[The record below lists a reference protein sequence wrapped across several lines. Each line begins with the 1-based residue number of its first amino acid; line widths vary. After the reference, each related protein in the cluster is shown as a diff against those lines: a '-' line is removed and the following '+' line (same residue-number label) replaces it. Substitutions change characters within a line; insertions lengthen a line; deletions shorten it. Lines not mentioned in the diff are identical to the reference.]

1 MGWLDHCISVFDGNP
16 AFVGEMEPGLVPLVP
31 ISHTMEEVNIEV
43 FLTGKG
49 DFVRARVL
57 RPDEMNT
64 IIPCTEKSSARTS
77 GLAPHPLFDKLQYI
91 AGDYVQYGGEKKKF
105 GYEEYMKRL
114 QDWCSSPYANP
125 YVQAVY
131 TYLQKK
137 CLIHDLSEY
146 KILPL
151 NQDGSLMEKWK
162 GGKEKAPAIFQN
174 MKKKK
179 TAFDSFVRFSVNEVR
194 LCDDPGVRKS
204 FQDYMEEELQK
215 EKLRKEDY
223 CYAEGKKTKI
233 SELSPYKISNDKDR
247 AKLISSNDKKNFTFR
262 GRFRTAGEAMAI
274 GYEATQKAHSALRW
288 LISRQGTP
296 YGKETILTWGMGNEP
311 LPSSQSDTLDMVQ
324 QGWDEFGFD
333 RNDAAAVT
341 KTEES
346 FGKAF
351 NKVIQ
356 GYKERIPANAS
367 ISVIALDAAVPGR
380 LAIRYY
386 RELQGS
392 RFLERIEDWHRKF
405 RWKLE
410 YRKAELKLGEKPE
423 HVSFIGAPAPLAIA
437 EAAYGKKLDDK
448 LKKQAIERILPCIID
463 GKNIPVDIMKSAV
476 YRATASVSLKS
487 WEANKVRSIACALV
501 CGYYARKGESITMG
515 LDENC
520 SDRSYVFGRILA
532 CAEQVERHGQRLSG
546 ADANMRVTNAER
558 LMAAFTK
565 RPKHTTDLLHTKL
578 RPYLDRIR
586 TTSNY
591 GSSAYLTMLSLLDRL
606 GPEAFTDEPLSE
618 KYLLG
623 YASQKLAFMEK
634 NKEYKEQRDNH

>member
-16 AFVGEMEPGLVPLVP
+16 AFVGKMEPRLVPLVP
-31 ISHTMEEVNIEV
+31 ISHTTQKVNIEV
-43 FLTGKG
+43 ALTGRG

-57 RPDEMNT
+57 RLDEMNT

-77 GLAPHPLFDKLQYI
+77 GLVPHPLFDKLQYI

-105 GYEEYMKRL
+105 DYEEYMKNL
-114 QDWCSSPYANP
+114 QDWCSSPYAHP

-151 NQDGSLMEKWK
+151 NQDGSLMKNWK
-162 GGKEKAPAIFQN
+162 GGKENAPAIFQN
-174 MKKKK
+174 MKKNE

-194 LCDDPGVRKS
+194 LCDDPDVWKS
-204 FQDYMEEELQK
+204 FQDYMEEELQ
-215 EKLRKEDY
+215 KEDY

-233 SELSPYKISNDKDR
+233 SELSPYKVRNAGDR
-247 AKLISSNDKKNFTFR
+247 AKLISSNDTTNFTFR
-262 GRFRTAGEAMAI
+262 GRFLTAGEAMSI

-296 YGKETILTWGMGNEP
+296 YGEEIILTWGMGNEP
-311 LPSSQSDTLDMVQ
+311 LPSSQSDTLDMVK

-346 FGKAF
+346 FAKAF

-410 YRKAELKLGEKPE
+410 YRKAELKPGEKPE
-423 HVSFIGAPAPLAIA
+423 QVSFIGAPAPLAII
-437 EAAYGKKLDDK
+437 EAAYGEKADDK

-476 YRATASVSLKS
+476 YRATASVSLEF

-515 LDENC
+515 LDKNC

-546 ADANMRVTNAER
+546 ADTGTRVTNAER
-558 LMAAFTK
+558 LMVAFTK

-586 TTSNY
+586 TKSNY
-591 GSSAYLTMLSLLDRL
+591 DSSAYLTMLSLLDRL

-634 NKEYKEQRDNH
+634 NKEYKEQQDNH

>member
-1 MGWLDHCISVFDGNP
+1 MGWLDHCISVFDGNS
-16 AFVGEMEPGLVPLVP
+16 AFVGKMEPGLVPLVP
-31 ISHTMEEVNIEV
+31 ISHTTQKVNIEV
-43 FLTGKG
+43 ALTGKG

-57 RPDEMNT
+57 RPDEMTT

-77 GLAPHPLFDKLQYI
+77 GLVPHPLFDKLQYI

-105 GYEEYMKRL
+105 DYEEYMKNL
-114 QDWCSSPYANP
+114 QDWCSSPYAHP

-151 NQDGSLMEKWK
+151 NQDGSLMKNWK
-162 GGKEKAPAIFQN
+162 GGKENAPSIFQN
-174 MKKKK
+174 MKKNE

-194 LCDDPGVRKS
+194 LCDDPDVWKS
-204 FQDYMEEELQK
+204 FQDYMEEELQ
-215 EKLRKEDY
+215 KEDY

-233 SELSPYKISNDKDR
+233 SELSPYKVRNAGDR
-247 AKLISSNDKKNFTFR
+247 AKLISSNDTTNFTFR
-262 GRFRTAGEAMAI
+262 GRFLTAGEAMAI

-296 YGKETILTWGMGNEP
+296 YGEEIILTWGMGNEP

-346 FGKAF
+346 FAKAF

-410 YRKAELKLGEKPE
+410 YRKAELKPGEKPE
-423 HVSFIGAPAPLAIA
+423 QVSFMGAPAPLAII
-437 EAAYGKKLDDK
+437 EAAYGEKADDK

-476 YRATASVSLKS
+476 YRATASVSLEF

-515 LDENC
+515 LDKDC

-558 LMAAFTK
+558 LMVAFTK

-586 TTSNY
+586 TKSNY
-591 GSSAYLTMLSLLDRL
+591 DSSAYLTMLSLLDRL

-634 NKEYKEQRDNH
+634 NKEYKEQQDNH

>member
-16 AFVGEMEPGLVPLVP
+16 AFVGKMEPGLVPLVP
-31 ISHTMEEVNIEV
+31 ISHTTQKVNIEV
-43 FLTGKG
+43 ALTGRG

-91 AGDYVQYGGEKKKF
+91 AGDYVQYGGGKKKF

-114 QDWCSSPYANP
+114 QDWCSSPYAHP

-151 NQDGSLMEKWK
+151 NQDGSLMKNWK
-162 GGKEKAPAIFQN
+162 GGKENAPAIFQN
-174 MKKKK
+174 MDKDK

-194 LCDDPGVRKS
+194 LCDDPDVWKS
-204 FQDYMEEELQK
+204 FQDYMEEELQ
-215 EKLRKEDY
+215 KEDY

-233 SELSPYKISNDKDR
+233 SELSPYKVRNAGDR
-247 AKLISSNDKKNFTFR
+247 AKLISSNDTTNFTFR
-262 GRFRTAGEAMAI
+262 GRFLTAGEAMAI

-288 LISRQGTP
+288 LISRQGTS
-296 YGKETILTWGMGNEP
+296 YGEEIILTWGMGNEP
-311 LPSSQSDTLDMVQ
+311 LPSSQSDTLDMVK

-346 FGKAF
+346 FAKAF

-410 YRKAELKLGEKPE
+410 YRKAELKPGEKPE
-423 HVSFIGAPAPLAIA
+423 QVSFIGAPAPLAII
-437 EAAYGKKLDDK
+437 EAAYGEKADDK

-476 YRATASVSLKS
+476 YRATASVSLEF

-515 LDENC
+515 LDKDC

-558 LMAAFTK
+558 LMVAFTK

-586 TTSNY
+586 TKSNY
-591 GSSAYLTMLSLLDRL
+591 DSSAYLTMLSLLDRL

-634 NKEYKEQRDNH
+634 NKEYKEQQDNH

>member
-16 AFVGEMEPGLVPLVP
+16 AFVGKMEPRLVPLVP
-31 ISHTMEEVNIEV
+31 ISHTTQKVNIEV
-43 FLTGKG
+43 ALTGKG
-49 DFVRARVL
+49 DFIRARVL
-57 RPDEMNT
+57 RPDEMTT

-77 GLAPHPLFDKLQYI
+77 GLVPHPLFDKLQYI

-105 GYEEYMKRL
+105 DYEEYMKNL
-114 QDWCSSPYANP
+114 QDWCSSPYAHP

-151 NQDGSLMEKWK
+151 NQDGSLMKNWK
-162 GGKEKAPAIFQN
+162 GGKENAPSIFQN
-174 MKKKK
+174 MKKNE

-194 LCDDPGVRKS
+194 LCDDPDVWKS
-204 FQDYMEEELQK
+204 FQDYMEEELQ
-215 EKLRKEDY
+215 KEDY

-233 SELSPYKISNDKDR
+233 SELSPYKVRNAGDR
-247 AKLISSNDKKNFTFR
+247 AKLISSNDTTNFTFR
-262 GRFRTAGEAMAI
+262 GRFLTAGEAMAI

-296 YGKETILTWGMGNEP
+296 YGEEIILTWGMGNEP

-346 FGKAF
+346 FAKAF

-410 YRKAELKLGEKPE
+410 YKKAELKPGEKPE
-423 HVSFIGAPAPLAIA
+423 QVSFIGAPAPLAII
-437 EAAYGKKLDDK
+437 EAAYGEKADDK

-476 YRATASVSLKS
+476 YRATASVSLEF

-515 LDENC
+515 LDKDC

-558 LMAAFTK
+558 LMVAFTK

-586 TTSNY
+586 TKSNY
-591 GSSAYLTMLSLLDRL
+591 DSSAYLTMLSLLDRL

-634 NKEYKEQRDNH
+634 NKEYKEQQDNH

>member
-16 AFVGEMEPGLVPLVP
+16 AFVGKMEPRLVPLVP
-31 ISHTMEEVNIEV
+31 ISHTTQKVNIEV
-43 FLTGKG
+43 ALTGKG

-57 RPDEMNT
+57 RLDEMTT

-77 GLAPHPLFDKLQYI
+77 GLVPHPLFDKLQYI

-105 GYEEYMKRL
+105 DYEEYMKNL
-114 QDWCSSPYANP
+114 QDWCSSPYAHP

-151 NQDGSLMEKWK
+151 NQDGSLMKNWK
-162 GGKEKAPAIFQN
+162 GGKENAPAIFQN
-174 MKKKK
+174 MDKDK

-194 LCDDPGVRKS
+194 LCDDPDVWKS
-204 FQDYMEEELQK
+204 FQDYMEEELQ
-215 EKLRKEDY
+215 KEDY

-233 SELSPYKISNDKDR
+233 SELSPYKVRNAGDR
-247 AKLISSNDKKNFTFR
+247 AKLISSNDTTNFTFR
-262 GRFRTAGEAMAI
+262 GRFLTAGEAMAI

-296 YGKETILTWGMGNEP
+296 YGEEIILTWGMGNEP
-311 LPSSQSDTLDMVQ
+311 LPSSQSDTLDMVK

-346 FGKAF
+346 FAKAF

-410 YRKAELKLGEKPE
+410 YKKAELKPGEKPE
-423 HVSFIGAPAPLAIA
+423 QVSFIGAPAPLAII
-437 EAAYGKKLDDK
+437 EAAYGEKADDK

-476 YRATASVSLKS
+476 YRATASVSLEF

-515 LDENC
+515 LDKDC

-558 LMAAFTK
+558 LMAVFTK

-586 TTSNY
+586 TKSNY
-591 GSSAYLTMLSLLDRL
+591 DSSAYLTMLSLLDRL

-634 NKEYKEQRDNH
+634 NKEYKEQQDNH

>member
-16 AFVGEMEPGLVPLVP
+16 AFVGKMEPGLVPLVP
-31 ISHTMEEVNIEV
+31 ISHTTQKVNIEV
-43 FLTGKG
+43 ALTGRG

-91 AGDYVQYGGEKKKF
+91 AGDYVQYGGGKKKF

-114 QDWCSSPYANP
+114 QDWCSSPYAHP
-125 YVQAVY
+125 YVQAIY

-151 NQDGSLMEKWK
+151 NQDGSLMKNWK
-162 GGKEKAPAIFQN
+162 GGKENAPAIFQN
-174 MKKKK
+174 MDKDK

-194 LCDDPGVRKS
+194 LCDDPDVWKS
-204 FQDYMEEELQK
+204 FQDYMEEELQ
-215 EKLRKEDY
+215 KEDY

-233 SELSPYKISNDKDR
+233 SELSPYKVRNAGDR
-247 AKLISSNDKKNFTFR
+247 AKLISSNDTTNFTFR
-262 GRFRTAGEAMAI
+262 GRFLTAGEAMAI

-296 YGKETILTWGMGNEP
+296 YGEEIILTWGMGNEP

-346 FGKAF
+346 FAKAF

-410 YRKAELKLGEKPE
+410 YRKAELKPGEKPE
-423 HVSFIGAPAPLAIA
+423 QVSFIGAPAPLAII
-437 EAAYGKKLDDK
+437 EAAYGEKADDK

-476 YRATASVSLKS
+476 YRATASVSLEF

-515 LDENC
+515 LDKDC

-558 LMAAFTK
+558 LMVAFTK

-586 TTSNY
+586 TKSNY
-591 GSSAYLTMLSLLDRL
+591 DSSAYLTMLSLLDRL

-634 NKEYKEQRDNH
+634 IKSIKNSRIIIDC

>member
-16 AFVGEMEPGLVPLVP
+16 AFVGKMEPGLVPLVP
-31 ISHTMEEVNIEV
+31 ISHTTQKVNIEV
-43 FLTGKG
+43 ALTGRG

-91 AGDYVQYGGEKKKF
+91 AGDYVQYGGGKKKF

-114 QDWCSSPYANP
+114 QDWCSSPYAHP

-151 NQDGSLMEKWK
+151 NQDGSLMKNWK
-162 GGKEKAPAIFQN
+162 GGKENAPAIFQN
-174 MKKKK
+174 MDKDK

-194 LCDDPGVRKS
+194 LCDDPDVWKS
-204 FQDYMEEELQK
+204 FQDYMEEKLQ
-215 EKLRKEDY
+215 KEDY

-233 SELSPYKISNDKDR
+233 SELSPYKVRNAGDR
-247 AKLISSNDKKNFTFR
+247 AKLISSNDTTNFTFR
-262 GRFRTAGEAMAI
+262 GRFLTAGEAMAI

-296 YGKETILTWGMGNEP
+296 YGEEIILTWGMGNEP

-346 FGKAF
+346 FAKAF

-410 YRKAELKLGEKPE
+410 YRKAELKPGEKPE
-423 HVSFIGAPAPLAIA
+423 QVSFMGAPAPLAII
-437 EAAYGKKLDDK
+437 EAAYGEKADDK

-476 YRATASVSLKS
+476 YWATASVSLEF

-515 LDENC
+515 LDKNC

-532 CAEQVERHGQRLSG
+532 CAEQVERYGQSLSG
-546 ADANMRVTNAER
+546 ADTGTRVTNAER
-558 LMAAFTK
+558 LMVAFTK

-586 TTSNY
+586 TKSNY
-591 GSSAYLTMLSLLDRL
+591 DSSAYLTMLSLLDRL

-634 NKEYKEQRDNH
+634 NKEYKEQQDNH

>member
-1 MGWLDHCISVFDGNP
+1 
-16 AFVGEMEPGLVPLVP
+16 
-31 ISHTMEEVNIEV
+31 
-43 FLTGKG
+43 
-49 DFVRARVL
+49 
-57 RPDEMNT
+57 
-64 IIPCTEKSSARTS
+64 
-77 GLAPHPLFDKLQYI
+77 
-91 AGDYVQYGGEKKKF
+91 
-105 GYEEYMKRL
+105 MKRL
-114 QDWCSSPYANP
+114 QDWCSSPYAHP
-125 YVQAVY
+125 YVQAVC

-151 NQDGSLMEKWK
+151 NQDGSLMKNWK
-162 GGKEKAPAIFQN
+162 GGKENAPAIFQN
-174 MKKKK
+174 MDKDK

-194 LCDDPGVRKS
+194 LCDDPDVWKS
-204 FQDYMEEELQK
+204 FQDYMEEELQ
-215 EKLRKEDY
+215 KEDY

-233 SELSPYKISNDKDR
+233 SELSPYKVRNAGDR
-247 AKLISSNDKKNFTFR
+247 AKLISSNDTTNFTFR
-262 GRFRTAGEAMAI
+262 GRFLTAGEAMAI

-296 YGKETILTWGMGNEP
+296 YGEEIILTWGMGNEP

-346 FGKAF
+346 FAKAF

-410 YRKAELKLGEKPE
+410 YRKAELKPGEKPE
-423 HVSFIGAPAPLAIA
+423 QVSFMGAPAPLAII
-437 EAAYGKKLDDK
+437 EAAYGEKADDK

-476 YRATASVSLKS
+476 YRATASVSLEF

-532 CAEQVERHGQRLSG
+532 CAEQVERYGQSLSG
-546 ADANMRVTNAER
+546 ADTGTRVTNAER
-558 LMAAFTK
+558 LMVAFTK

-578 RPYLDRIR
+578 RPYLDRIH
-586 TTSNY
+586 TKSNY
-591 GSSAYLTMLSLLDRL
+591 GSRAYLTMLSLLDRL
-606 GPEAFTDEPLSE
+606 GTEAFTDEPLSE

-634 NKEYKEQRDNH
+634 NKEYKEQQDNH

>member
-1 MGWLDHCISVFDGNP
+1 M
-16 AFVGEMEPGLVPLVP
+16 
-31 ISHTMEEVNIEV
+31 
-43 FLTGKG
+43 
-49 DFVRARVL
+49 
-57 RPDEMNT
+57 
-64 IIPCTEKSSARTS
+64 
-77 GLAPHPLFDKLQYI
+77 Q
-91 AGDYVQYGGEKKKF
+91 
-105 GYEEYMKRL
+105 
-114 QDWCSSPYANP
+114 
-125 YVQAVY
+125 
-131 TYLQKK
+131 
-137 CLIHDLSEY
+137 
-146 KILPL
+146 
-151 NQDGSLMEKWK
+151 
-162 GGKEKAPAIFQN
+162 
-174 MKKKK
+174 
-179 TAFDSFVRFSVNEVR
+179 
-194 LCDDPGVRKS
+194 
-204 FQDYMEEELQK
+204 
-215 EKLRKEDY
+215 KEDY

-233 SELSPYKISNDKDR
+233 SELSPYKVRNAGDR
-247 AKLISSNDKKNFTFR
+247 AKLISSNDTTNFTFR
-262 GRFRTAGEAMAI
+262 GRFLTAGEAMAI

-296 YGKETILTWGMGNEP
+296 YGEEIILTWGMGNEP
-311 LPSSQSDTLDMVQ
+311 LPSSQSDTLDMVK

-346 FGKAF
+346 FAKAF

-367 ISVIALDAAVPGR
+367 ISVIALDAAIPGR

-410 YRKAELKLGEKPE
+410 YRKAELKPGEKPE
-423 HVSFIGAPAPLAIA
+423 QVSFMGAPAPLAII
-437 EAAYGKKLDDK
+437 EAAYGEKADDK

-476 YRATASVSLKS
+476 YRATASVSLEF

-515 LDENC
+515 LDKNC

-546 ADANMRVTNAER
+546 ADAKMRVTNAER

-586 TTSNY
+586 TKSNY
-591 GSSAYLTMLSLLDRL
+591 DSSAYLTMLSLLDRL

-634 NKEYKEQRDNH
+634 NKEYKEQQDNH

>member
-16 AFVGEMEPGLVPLVP
+16 AFVGKMEPGLVPLVP
-31 ISHTMEEVNIEV
+31 ISHTTQKVNIEV
-43 FLTGKG
+43 ALTGRG

-91 AGDYVQYGGEKKKF
+91 AGDYVQYGGGKKKF

-114 QDWCSSPYANP
+114 QDWCSSPYAHP

-151 NQDGSLMEKWK
+151 NQDGSLMKNWK
-162 GGKEKAPAIFQN
+162 GGKENAPAIFQN
-174 MKKKK
+174 MDKDK

-194 LCDDPGVRKS
+194 LCDDPDEWKS
-204 FQDYMEEELQK
+204 FQDYMEEKLQ
-215 EKLRKEDY
+215 KEDY

-233 SELSPYKISNDKDR
+233 SELSPYKVRNAGDR
-247 AKLISSNDKKNFTFR
+247 AKLISSNDTTNFTFR
-262 GRFRTAGEAMAI
+262 GRFLTAGEAMAI

-296 YGKETILTWGMGNEP
+296 YGEEIILTWGMGNEP

-346 FGKAF
+346 FAKAF

-410 YRKAELKLGEKPE
+410 YRKAELKPGEKPE
-423 HVSFIGAPAPLAIA
+423 QVSFMGAPAPLAII
-437 EAAYGKKLDDK
+437 EAAYGEKADDK

-476 YRATASVSLKS
+476 YRATASVSLEF

-515 LDENC
+515 LDKNC

-532 CAEQVERHGQRLSG
+532 CAEQVERYGQSLSG
-546 ADANMRVTNAER
+546 ADTGTRVTNAER
-558 LMAAFTK
+558 LMVAFTK

-586 TTSNY
+586 TKSNY
-591 GSSAYLTMLSLLDRL
+591 DSSAYLTMLSLLDRL

-634 NKEYKEQRDNH
+634 NKEYKEQQDNH

>member
-16 AFVGEMEPGLVPLVP
+16 AFVGKMEPELVPLVP
-31 ISHTMEEVNIEV
+31 ISHTTQKVNIEV
-43 FLTGKG
+43 ALTGRG

-91 AGDYVQYGGEKKKF
+91 AGDYVQYGGGKKKF

-114 QDWCSSPYANP
+114 QDWCSSPYAHP

-151 NQDGSLMEKWK
+151 NQDGSLMKNWK
-162 GGKEKAPAIFQN
+162 GGKENAPAIFQN
-174 MKKKK
+174 MDKDK

-194 LCDDPGVRKS
+194 LCDDPDVWKS
-204 FQDYMEEELQK
+204 FQDYMEEELQ
-215 EKLRKEDY
+215 KEDY

-233 SELSPYKISNDKDR
+233 SELSPYKVRNAGDR
-247 AKLISSNDKKNFTFR
+247 AKLISSNDTTNFTFR
-262 GRFRTAGEAMAI
+262 GRFLTAGEAMAI

-288 LISRQGTP
+288 LISRQGTIC
-296 YGKETILTWGMGNEP
+296 GGETILTWGTCDEP
-311 LPSSQSDTLDMVQ
+311 LPSWQVNTLDMIR
-324 QGWDEFGFD
+324 QGQDEFGFD

-346 FGKAF
+346 FAKAF

-380 LAIRYY
+380 LAIRHY

-410 YRKAELKLGEKPE
+410 YRKAELKPGEKPE
-423 HVSFIGAPAPLAIA
+423 QVSFMGAPAPLAII
-437 EAAYGKKLDDK
+437 EAAYGEKADDK

-476 YRATASVSLKS
+476 YRATASVSLEF

-515 LDENC
+515 LDKNC

-558 LMAAFTK
+558 LMAVFTK

-586 TTSNY
+586 TKSNY
-591 GSSAYLTMLSLLDRL
+591 DSSAYLTMLSLLDRL

-634 NKEYKEQRDNH
+634 NKEYKEQQDNH

>member
-1 MGWLDHCISVFDGNP
+1 M
-16 AFVGEMEPGLVPLVP
+16 
-31 ISHTMEEVNIEV
+31 
-43 FLTGKG
+43 
-49 DFVRARVL
+49 
-57 RPDEMNT
+57 
-64 IIPCTEKSSARTS
+64 
-77 GLAPHPLFDKLQYI
+77 APHPLFDKLQYI
-91 AGDYVQYGGEKKKF
+91 AGDYVQYGGGKKKF

-114 QDWCSSPYANP
+114 QDWCSSPYAHP

-151 NQDGSLMEKWK
+151 NQDGSLMKNWK
-162 GGKEKAPAIFQN
+162 GGKENAPAIFQN
-174 MKKKK
+174 MDKDK

-194 LCDDPGVRKS
+194 LCDDPDVWKS
-204 FQDYMEEELQK
+204 FQDYMEEELQ
-215 EKLRKEDY
+215 KEDY

-233 SELSPYKISNDKDR
+233 SELSPYKVRNAGDR
-247 AKLISSNDKKNFTFR
+247 AKLISSNDTTNFTFR
-262 GRFRTAGEAMAI
+262 GRFLTAGEAMAI

-296 YGKETILTWGMGNEP
+296 YGEEIILTWGMGNEP

-346 FGKAF
+346 FAKAF

-410 YRKAELKLGEKPE
+410 YRKAELKPGEKPE
-423 HVSFIGAPAPLAIA
+423 QVSFMGAPAPLAII
-437 EAAYGKKLDDK
+437 EAAYGEKADDK

-476 YRATASVSLKS
+476 YRATASVSLEF

-515 LDENC
+515 LDKNC

-558 LMAAFTK
+558 LMAVFTK

-586 TTSNY
+586 TKSNY
-591 GSSAYLTMLSLLDRL
+591 DSSAYLTMLSLLDRL

-634 NKEYKEQRDNH
+634 NKEYKEQQDNH

>member
-16 AFVGEMEPGLVPLVP
+16 AFVGKMEPGLVPLVP
-31 ISHTMEEVNIEV
+31 ISHTTQKVNIEV
-43 FLTGKG
+43 ALTGRG

-91 AGDYVQYGGEKKKF
+91 AGDYVQYGGGKKKF

-114 QDWCSSPYANP
+114 QDWCSSPYAHP

-151 NQDGSLMEKWK
+151 NQDGSLMKNWK
-162 GGKEKAPAIFQN
+162 GGKENAPAIFQN
-174 MKKKK
+174 MDKDK

-194 LCDDPGVRKS
+194 LCDDPDVWKS
-204 FQDYMEEELQK
+204 FQDYMEEELQ
-215 EKLRKEDY
+215 KEDY

-233 SELSPYKISNDKDR
+233 SELSPYKVRNAGDR
-247 AKLISSNDKKNFTFR
+247 AKLISSNDTTNFTFR
-262 GRFRTAGEAMAI
+262 GRFLTAGEAMAI

-296 YGKETILTWGMGNEP
+296 YGEEIILTWGMGNEP
-311 LPSSQSDTLDMVQ
+311 LPSSQSDTLDMVK

-346 FGKAF
+346 FAKAF

-410 YRKAELKLGEKPE
+410 YRKAELKPGEKPE
-423 HVSFIGAPAPLAIA
+423 QVSFIGAPAPLAII
-437 EAAYGKKLDDK
+437 EAAYGEKADDK

-476 YRATASVSLKS
+476 YRATASVSLEF

-515 LDENC
+515 LDKDC

-558 LMAAFTK
+558 LMVAFTK

-586 TTSNY
+586 TKSNY
-591 GSSAYLTMLSLLDRL
+591 DSSAYLTMLSLLDRL

-634 NKEYKEQRDNH
+634 NKEYKEQQDNH

>member
-16 AFVGEMEPGLVPLVP
+16 AFVGKMEPRLVPLVP
-31 ISHTMEEVNIEV
+31 ISHTTQKVNIEV
-43 FLTGKG
+43 ALTGKG

-57 RPDEMNT
+57 RLDEMTT

-77 GLAPHPLFDKLQYI
+77 GLVPHPLFDKLQYI

-105 GYEEYMKRL
+105 DYEEYMKNL
-114 QDWCSSPYANP
+114 QDWCSSPYAHP

-151 NQDGSLMEKWK
+151 NQDGSLMKNWK
-162 GGKEKAPAIFQN
+162 GGKENAPSIFQN
-174 MKKKK
+174 MKKNE

-194 LCDDPGVRKS
+194 LCDDPDVWKS
-204 FQDYMEEELQK
+204 FQDYMEEELQ
-215 EKLRKEDY
+215 KEDY

-233 SELSPYKISNDKDR
+233 SELSPYKVRNAGDR
-247 AKLISSNDKKNFTFR
+247 AKLISSNDTTNFTFR
-262 GRFRTAGEAMAI
+262 GRFLTAGEAMAI

-296 YGKETILTWGMGNEP
+296 YGEEIILTWGMGNEP

-346 FGKAF
+346 FAKAF

-410 YRKAELKLGEKPE
+410 YRKAELKPGEKPE
-423 HVSFIGAPAPLAIA
+423 QVSFMGAPAPLAII
-437 EAAYGKKLDDK
+437 EAAYGEKADDK

-476 YRATASVSLKS
+476 YRATASVSLEF

-515 LDENC
+515 LDKNC

-558 LMAAFTK
+558 LMAVFTK

-586 TTSNY
+586 TKSNY
-591 GSSAYLTMLSLLDRL
+591 DSSAYLTMLSLLDRL

-634 NKEYKEQRDNH
+634 IKSINNSRIIIDC

>member
-16 AFVGEMEPGLVPLVP
+16 AFVGKMEPGLVPLVP
-31 ISHTMEEVNIEV
+31 ISHTTQKVNIEV
-43 FLTGKG
+43 ALTGRG

-91 AGDYVQYGGEKKKF
+91 AGDYVQYGGGKKKF

-114 QDWCSSPYANP
+114 QDWCSSPYAHP

-151 NQDGSLMEKWK
+151 NQDGSLMKNWK
-162 GGKEKAPAIFQN
+162 GGKENAPAIFQN
-174 MKKKK
+174 MDKDK

-194 LCDDPGVRKS
+194 LCDDPDVWKS
-204 FQDYMEEELQK
+204 FQDYMEEELQ
-215 EKLRKEDY
+215 KEDY

-233 SELSPYKISNDKDR
+233 SELSPYKVRNVGDR
-247 AKLISSNDKKNFTFR
+247 AKLISSNDTTNFTFR
-262 GRFRTAGEAMAI
+262 GRFLTAGEAMAI

-296 YGKETILTWGMGNEP
+296 YGEEIILTWGMGNEP

-346 FGKAF
+346 FAKAF

-410 YRKAELKLGEKPE
+410 YRKAELKPGEKPE
-423 HVSFIGAPAPLAIA
+423 QVSFIGAPAPLAII
-437 EAAYGKKLDDK
+437 EAAYGEKADDK

-476 YRATASVSLKS
+476 YRATASVSLEF

-515 LDENC
+515 LDKDC

-558 LMAAFTK
+558 LMVAFTK

-586 TTSNY
+586 TKSNY
-591 GSSAYLTMLSLLDRL
+591 DSSAYLTMLSLLDRL

-634 NKEYKEQRDNH
+634 NKEYKEQQDNH

>member
-16 AFVGEMEPGLVPLVP
+16 AFVGKMEPGLVPLVP
-31 ISHTMEEVNIEV
+31 ISHTTQKVNIEV
-43 FLTGKG
+43 ALTGKG

-57 RPDEMNT
+57 RPDEMTT

-105 GYEEYMKRL
+105 DYEEYMKNL
-114 QDWCSSPYANP
+114 QDWCSSPYAHP

-151 NQDGSLMEKWK
+151 NQDGSLMKNWK
-162 GGKEKAPAIFQN
+162 GGKENAPSIFQN
-174 MKKKK
+174 MKKNE

-194 LCDDPGVRKS
+194 LCDDPDVWKS
-204 FQDYMEEELQK
+204 FQDYMEEELQ
-215 EKLRKEDY
+215 KEDY

-233 SELSPYKISNDKDR
+233 SELSPYKVRNAGDR
-247 AKLISSNDKKNFTFR
+247 AKLISSNDTTNFTFR
-262 GRFRTAGEAMAI
+262 GRFLTAGEAMAI

-296 YGKETILTWGMGNEP
+296 YGEEIILTWGMGNEP

-346 FGKAF
+346 FAKAF

-410 YRKAELKLGEKPE
+410 YRKAELKPGEKPE
-423 HVSFIGAPAPLAIA
+423 QVSFIGAPAPLAII
-437 EAAYGKKLDDK
+437 EAAYGEKADDK

-476 YRATASVSLKS
+476 YRATASVSLEF

-515 LDENC
+515 LDKNC

-558 LMAAFTK
+558 LMVAFTK

-586 TTSNY
+586 TKSNY
-591 GSSAYLTMLSLLDRL
+591 DSSAYLTMLSLLDRL

-634 NKEYKEQRDNH
+634 NKEYKEQQDNH

>member
-16 AFVGEMEPGLVPLVP
+16 AFVGKMEPRLVPLVP
-31 ISHTMEEVNIEV
+31 ISHTTQKVNIEV
-43 FLTGKG
+43 ALTGRG

-91 AGDYVQYGGEKKKF
+91 AGDYVQYGGGKKKF

-114 QDWCSSPYANP
+114 QDWCSSPYAHP

-151 NQDGSLMEKWK
+151 NQDGSLMKNWK
-162 GGKEKAPAIFQN
+162 GGKENAPAIFQN
-174 MKKKK
+174 MDKDK

-194 LCDDPGVRKS
+194 LCDDPDVWKS
-204 FQDYMEEELQK
+204 FQDYMEEELQ
-215 EKLRKEDY
+215 KEDY

-233 SELSPYKISNDKDR
+233 SELSPYKVRNAGDR
-247 AKLISSNDKKNFTFR
+247 AKLISSNDTTNFTFR
-262 GRFRTAGEAMAI
+262 GRFLTAGEAMAI

-296 YGKETILTWGMGNEP
+296 YGEEIILTWGMGNEP
-311 LPSSQSDTLDMVQ
+311 LPSSQSDTLDMVK

-346 FGKAF
+346 FAKAF

-410 YRKAELKLGEKPE
+410 YRKAELKPGEKPE
-423 HVSFIGAPAPLAIA
+423 QVSFIGAPAPLAII
-437 EAAYGKKLDDK
+437 EAAYGEKADDK

-476 YRATASVSLKS
+476 YRATASVSLEF

-515 LDENC
+515 LDKNC

-546 ADANMRVTNAER
+546 ADAKMRVTNAER
-558 LMAAFTK
+558 LMAVFTK

-586 TTSNY
+586 TKSNY
-591 GSSAYLTMLSLLDRL
+591 DSSAYLTMLSLLDRL

-634 NKEYKEQRDNH
+634 NKEYKEQQDNH

>member
-16 AFVGEMEPGLVPLVP
+16 AFVGKMEPRLVPLVP
-31 ISHTMEEVNIEV
+31 ISHTTQKVNIEV
-43 FLTGKG
+43 ALTGKG

-57 RPDEMNT
+57 RLDEMTT

-77 GLAPHPLFDKLQYI
+77 GLVPHPLFDKLQYI

-105 GYEEYMKRL
+105 DYEEYMKNL
-114 QDWCSSPYANP
+114 QDWCSSPYAHP

-151 NQDGSLMEKWK
+151 NQDGSLMKNWK
-162 GGKEKAPAIFQN
+162 GGKENAPSIFQN
-174 MKKKK
+174 MKKNE

-194 LCDDPGVRKS
+194 LCDDPDVWKS
-204 FQDYMEEELQK
+204 FQDYMEEELQ
-215 EKLRKEDY
+215 KEDY

-233 SELSPYKISNDKDR
+233 SELSPYKVRNAGDR
-247 AKLISSNDKKNFTFR
+247 AKLISSNDTTNFTFR
-262 GRFRTAGEAMAI
+262 GRFLTAGEAMAI

-296 YGKETILTWGMGNEP
+296 YGEEIILTWGMGNEP

-346 FGKAF
+346 FAKAF

-410 YRKAELKLGEKPE
+410 YRKAELKPGEKPE
-423 HVSFIGAPAPLAIA
+423 QVSFMGAPAPLAII
-437 EAAYGKKLDDK
+437 EAAYGEKADDK

-476 YRATASVSLKS
+476 YRATASVSLEF

-515 LDENC
+515 LDKNC

-558 LMAAFTK
+558 LMAVFTK

-586 TTSNY
+586 TKSNY
-591 GSSAYLTMLSLLDRL
+591 DSSAYLTMLSLLDRL

-634 NKEYKEQRDNH
+634 IKSIKNSRIIIDC

>member
-16 AFVGEMEPGLVPLVP
+16 AFVGKMEPGLVPLVP
-31 ISHTMEEVNIEV
+31 ISHTTQKVNIEV
-43 FLTGKG
+43 ALTGRG

-57 RPDEMNT
+57 RLDEMNT

-77 GLAPHPLFDKLQYI
+77 GLVPHPLFDKLQYI

-105 GYEEYMKRL
+105 DYEEYMKNL
-114 QDWCSSPYANP
+114 QDWCSSPYAHP

-151 NQDGSLMEKWK
+151 NQDGSLMKNWK
-162 GGKEKAPAIFQN
+162 GGKENAPSIFQN
-174 MKKKK
+174 MKKNE

-194 LCDDPGVRKS
+194 LCDDPDVWKS
-204 FQDYMEEELQK
+204 FQDYMEEELQ
-215 EKLRKEDY
+215 KEDY

-233 SELSPYKISNDKDR
+233 SELSPYKVRNAGDR
-247 AKLISSNDKKNFTFR
+247 AKLISSNDTTNFTFR
-262 GRFRTAGEAMAI
+262 GRFLTAGEAMAI

-296 YGKETILTWGMGNEP
+296 YGEEIILTWGMGNEP

-346 FGKAF
+346 FAKAF

-410 YRKAELKLGEKPE
+410 YRKAELKPGEKPE
-423 HVSFIGAPAPLAIA
+423 QVSFIGAPAPLAII
-437 EAAYGKKLDDK
+437 EAAYGEKADDK

-476 YRATASVSLKS
+476 YRATASVSLEF

-515 LDENC
+515 LDKDC

-558 LMAAFTK
+558 LMVAFTK

-586 TTSNY
+586 TKSNY
-591 GSSAYLTMLSLLDRL
+591 DSSAYLTMLSLLDRL

-634 NKEYKEQRDNH
+634 NKEYKEQQDNH

>member
-16 AFVGEMEPGLVPLVP
+16 AFVGKMEPGLVPLVP
-31 ISHTMEEVNIEV
+31 ISHTTQKVNIEV
-43 FLTGKG
+43 ALTGKG

-57 RPDEMNT
+57 RLDEMNT

-77 GLAPHPLFDKLQYI
+77 GLVPHPLFDKLQYI

-105 GYEEYMKRL
+105 DYEEYMKNL
-114 QDWCSSPYANP
+114 QDWCSSPYAHP

-151 NQDGSLMEKWK
+151 NQDGSLMKNWK
-162 GGKEKAPAIFQN
+162 GGKENAPSIFQN
-174 MKKKK
+174 MKKNE

-194 LCDDPGVRKS
+194 LCDDPDVWKS
-204 FQDYMEEELQK
+204 FQDYMEEELQ
-215 EKLRKEDY
+215 KEDY

-233 SELSPYKISNDKDR
+233 SELSPYKVRNAGDR
-247 AKLISSNDKKNFTFR
+247 AKLISSNDTTNFTFR
-262 GRFRTAGEAMAI
+262 GRFLTAGEAMAI

-296 YGKETILTWGMGNEP
+296 YGEEIILTWGMGNEP

-346 FGKAF
+346 FAKAF

-410 YRKAELKLGEKPE
+410 YRKAELKPGEKPE
-423 HVSFIGAPAPLAIA
+423 QVSFIGAPAPLAII
-437 EAAYGKKLDDK
+437 EAAYGEKADDK

-476 YRATASVSLKS
+476 YRATASVSLEF

-515 LDENC
+515 LDKDC

-558 LMAAFTK
+558 LMVAFTK

-586 TTSNY
+586 TKSNY
-591 GSSAYLTMLSLLDRL
+591 DSSAYLTMLSLLDRL

-634 NKEYKEQRDNH
+634 NKEYKEQQDNH

>member
-16 AFVGEMEPGLVPLVP
+16 AFVGKMEPGLVPLVP
-31 ISHTMEEVNIEV
+31 ISHTTQKVNIEV
-43 FLTGKG
+43 ALTGKG

-57 RPDEMNT
+57 RPDEMTT

-91 AGDYVQYGGEKKKF
+91 AGDYVQYGGGKKKF

-114 QDWCSSPYANP
+114 QDWCSSPYAHP

-151 NQDGSLMEKWK
+151 NQDGSLMKNWK
-162 GGKEKAPAIFQN
+162 GGKENAPSIFQN
-174 MKKKK
+174 MKKNE

-194 LCDDPGVRKS
+194 LYDDPDVWKS
-204 FQDYMEEELQK
+204 FQDYMEEELQ
-215 EKLRKEDY
+215 KEDY

-233 SELSPYKISNDKDR
+233 SELSPYKVRNAGDR
-247 AKLISSNDKKNFTFR
+247 AKLISSNDTTNFTFR
-262 GRFRTAGEAMAI
+262 GRFLTAGEAMAI

-296 YGKETILTWGMGNEP
+296 YGEEIILTWGMGNEP
-311 LPSSQSDTLDMVQ
+311 LPSSQSDTLDMVK

-346 FGKAF
+346 FAKAF

-410 YRKAELKLGEKPE
+410 YRKAELKPGEKPE
-423 HVSFIGAPAPLAIA
+423 QVSFIGAPAPLAII
-437 EAAYGKKLDDK
+437 EAAYGEKADDK

-476 YRATASVSLKS
+476 YRATASVSLEF

-515 LDENC
+515 LDKDC

-558 LMAAFTK
+558 LMVAFTK

-586 TTSNY
+586 TKSNY
-591 GSSAYLTMLSLLDRL
+591 DSSAYLTMLSLLDRL

-634 NKEYKEQRDNH
+634 IKSIKNSRIIIDC

>member
-1 MGWLDHCISVFDGNP
+1 
-16 AFVGEMEPGLVPLVP
+16 
-31 ISHTMEEVNIEV
+31 
-43 FLTGKG
+43 
-49 DFVRARVL
+49 
-57 RPDEMNT
+57 
-64 IIPCTEKSSARTS
+64 
-77 GLAPHPLFDKLQYI
+77 
-91 AGDYVQYGGEKKKF
+91 
-105 GYEEYMKRL
+105 MKRL
-114 QDWCSSPYANP
+114 QDWCSSPYAHP

-151 NQDGSLMEKWK
+151 NQDGSLMKNWK
-162 GGKEKAPAIFQN
+162 GGKENAPAIFQN
-174 MKKKK
+174 MDKDK

-194 LCDDPGVRKS
+194 LCDDPDVWKS
-204 FQDYMEEELQK
+204 FQDYMEEELQ
-215 EKLRKEDY
+215 KEDY

-233 SELSPYKISNDKDR
+233 SELSPYKVRNAGDR
-247 AKLISSNDKKNFTFR
+247 AKLISSNDTTNFTFR
-262 GRFRTAGEAMAI
+262 GRFLTAGEAMAI

-296 YGKETILTWGMGNEP
+296 YGEEIILTWGMGNEP

-346 FGKAF
+346 FAKAF

-410 YRKAELKLGEKPE
+410 YRKAELKPGEKPE
-423 HVSFIGAPAPLAIA
+423 QVSFMGAPAPLAII
-437 EAAYGKKLDDK
+437 EAAYGEKADDK

-476 YRATASVSLKS
+476 YRATASVSLEF

-515 LDENC
+515 LDKNC

-558 LMAAFTK
+558 LMAVFTK

-586 TTSNY
+586 TKSNY
-591 GSSAYLTMLSLLDRL
+591 DSSAYLTMLSLLDRL

-634 NKEYKEQRDNH
+634 NKEYKEQQDNH

>member
-16 AFVGEMEPGLVPLVP
+16 AFVGKMEPRLVPLVP
-31 ISHTMEEVNIEV
+31 ISHTTQKVNIEV
-43 FLTGKG
+43 ALTGRG

-91 AGDYVQYGGEKKKF
+91 AGDYVQYGGGKKKF

-114 QDWCSSPYANP
+114 QDWCSSPYAHP

-151 NQDGSLMEKWK
+151 NQDGSLMKNWK
-162 GGKEKAPAIFQN
+162 GGKENAPAIFQN
-174 MKKKK
+174 MDKDK

-194 LCDDPGVRKS
+194 LCDDPDVWKS
-204 FQDYMEEELQK
+204 FQDYMEEELQ
-215 EKLRKEDY
+215 KEDY

-233 SELSPYKISNDKDR
+233 SELSPYKIRNAGDR
-247 AKLISSNDKKNFTFR
+247 AKLISSNDTTNFTFR
-262 GRFRTAGEAMAI
+262 GRFLTAGEAMAI

-296 YGKETILTWGMGNEP
+296 YGEEIILTWGMGNEP
-311 LPSSQSDTLDMVQ
+311 LPSSQSDTLDMVK

-346 FGKAF
+346 FAKAF

-410 YRKAELKLGEKPE
+410 YRKAELKPGEKPE
-423 HVSFIGAPAPLAIA
+423 QVSFIGAPAPLAII
-437 EAAYGKKLDDK
+437 EAAYGEKADDK

-476 YRATASVSLKS
+476 YRATASVSLEF

-515 LDENC
+515 LDKNC

-558 LMAAFTK
+558 LMAVFTK

-586 TTSNY
+586 TKSNY
-591 GSSAYLTMLSLLDRL
+591 DSSAYLTMLSLLDRL

-634 NKEYKEQRDNH
+634 NKEYKEQQDNH

>member
-16 AFVGEMEPGLVPLVP
+16 AFVGKMEPELVPLVP
-31 ISHTMEEVNIEV
+31 ISHTTQKVNIEV
-43 FLTGKG
+43 ALTGQG
-49 DFVRARVL
+49 DFIRARVL
-57 RPDEMNT
+57 RRDEMTT

-77 GLAPHPLFDKLQYI
+77 GLVPHPLFDKLQYI

-105 GYEEYMKRL
+105 DYEEYMKNL
-114 QDWCSSPYANP
+114 QDWCSSPYAHP

-151 NQDGSLMEKWK
+151 NQDGSLMKNWK
-162 GGKEKAPAIFQN
+162 GGKENAPSIFKN
-174 MKKKK
+174 MKKNE

-194 LCDDPGVRKS
+194 LCDDPDVWKS
-204 FQDYMEEELQK
+204 FQDYMEEELQ
-215 EKLRKEDY
+215 KEDY

-233 SELSPYKISNDKDR
+233 SELSPYKIRNAKDR
-247 AKLISSNDKKNFTFR
+247 AKLISSNDTTNFTFR
-262 GRFRTAGEAMAI
+262 GRFLTAGEAMAI

-296 YGKETILTWGMGNEP
+296 YGEEIILTWGMGNEP
-311 LPSSQSDTLDMVQ
+311 LPSSQSDTLDMVK

-346 FGKAF
+346 FAKAF

-410 YRKAELKLGEKPE
+410 YRKAELKPGEKPE
-423 HVSFIGAPAPLAIA
+423 QVSFIGAPAPLAII
-437 EAAYGKKLDDK
+437 EAAYGEKADDK

-476 YRATASVSLKS
+476 YRATASVSLEF

-515 LDENC
+515 LDKNC

-546 ADANMRVTNAER
+546 ADAKMRVTNAER
-558 LMAAFTK
+558 LMVAFTK

-586 TTSNY
+586 TKSNY
-591 GSSAYLTMLSLLDRL
+591 DSSAYLTMLSLLDRL
-606 GPEAFTDEPLSE
+606 GSEAFTDEPLSE

-634 NKEYKEQRDNH
+634 NKEYKEQQDNH

>member
-16 AFVGEMEPGLVPLVP
+16 AFVGKMEPELVPLVP
-31 ISHTMEEVNIEV
+31 ISHTTQKVNIEV
-43 FLTGKG
+43 ALTGKG

-57 RPDEMNT
+57 RRDEMTT

-105 GYEEYMKRL
+105 DYEEYMKNL
-114 QDWCSSPYANP
+114 QDWCSSPYAHP

-151 NQDGSLMEKWK
+151 NQDGSLMKNWK
-162 GGKEKAPAIFQN
+162 GGKENTPAIFQN
-174 MKKKK
+174 MDKDK

-194 LCDDPGVRKS
+194 LCDDPDVWKS
-204 FQDYMEEELQK
+204 FQDYMEEELQ
-215 EKLRKEDY
+215 KEDY

-233 SELSPYKISNDKDR
+233 SELSPYKVRNAGDR
-247 AKLISSNDKKNFTFR
+247 AKLISSNDTTNFTFR
-262 GRFRTAGEAMAI
+262 GRFLTAGEAMAI

-296 YGKETILTWGMGNEP
+296 YGEEIILTWGMGNEP
-311 LPSSQSDTLDMVQ
+311 LPSSQSDTLDMVK

-346 FGKAF
+346 FAKAF

-410 YRKAELKLGEKPE
+410 YRKAELKPGEKPE
-423 HVSFIGAPAPLAIA
+423 QVSFIGAPAPLAII
-437 EAAYGKKLDDK
+437 EAAYGEKADDK

-476 YRATASVSLKS
+476 YRATASVSLEF

-515 LDENC
+515 LDKNC

-532 CAEQVERHGQRLSG
+532 CAEQVERYGQSLSG
-546 ADANMRVTNAER
+546 ADTGTRVTNAER
-558 LMAAFTK
+558 LMVAFTK

-586 TTSNY
+586 TKSNY
-591 GSSAYLTMLSLLDRL
+591 DSSAYLTMLSLLDRL

-634 NKEYKEQRDNH
+634 NKEYKEQQDNH

>member
-16 AFVGEMEPGLVPLVP
+16 AFVGKMEPGLVPLVP
-31 ISHTMEEVNIEV
+31 ISHTTQKVNIEV
-43 FLTGKG
+43 ALTGRG

-91 AGDYVQYGGEKKKF
+91 AGDYAQYGGGKKKF

-114 QDWCSSPYANP
+114 QDWCSSPYAHP

-151 NQDGSLMEKWK
+151 NQDGSLMKNWK
-162 GGKEKAPAIFQN
+162 GGKENAPAIFQN
-174 MKKKK
+174 MDKDK

-194 LCDDPGVRKS
+194 LCDDPDVWKS
-204 FQDYMEEELQK
+204 FQDYMEEELQ
-215 EKLRKEDY
+215 KEDY

-233 SELSPYKISNDKDR
+233 SELSPYKVRNAGDR
-247 AKLISSNDKKNFTFR
+247 AKLISSNDTTNFTFR
-262 GRFRTAGEAMAI
+262 GRFLTAGEAMAI

-296 YGKETILTWGMGNEP
+296 YGEEIILTWGMGNEP

-346 FGKAF
+346 FAKAF

-410 YRKAELKLGEKPE
+410 YRKAELKPGEKPE
-423 HVSFIGAPAPLAIA
+423 QVSFIGAPAPLAII
-437 EAAYGKKLDDK
+437 EAAYGEKADDK

-476 YRATASVSLKS
+476 YRATASVSLEF

-515 LDENC
+515 LDKNC

-546 ADANMRVTNAER
+546 ADTGTRVTNAER
-558 LMAAFTK
+558 LMVAFTK

-578 RPYLDRIR
+578 RPYLDRIH
-586 TTSNY
+586 TKSNY
-591 GSSAYLTMLSLLDRL
+591 GSRAYLTMLSLLDRL

-634 NKEYKEQRDNH
+634 NKEYKEQQDNH

>member
-16 AFVGEMEPGLVPLVP
+16 AFVGKMEPGLVPLVP
-31 ISHTMEEVNIEV
+31 ISHTTQKVNIEV
-43 FLTGKG
+43 ALTGKG

-57 RPDEMNT
+57 RPDEMTT

-77 GLAPHPLFDKLQYI
+77 GLVPHPLFDKLQYI

-105 GYEEYMKRL
+105 DYEEYMKNL
-114 QDWCSSPYANP
+114 QDWCSSPYAHP

-151 NQDGSLMEKWK
+151 NQDGSLMKNWK
-162 GGKEKAPAIFQN
+162 GGKENAPSIFQN
-174 MKKKK
+174 MKKNE

-194 LCDDPGVRKS
+194 LCDDPDVWKS
-204 FQDYMEEELQK
+204 FQDYMEEELQ
-215 EKLRKEDY
+215 KEDY

-233 SELSPYKISNDKDR
+233 SELSPYKVRNAGDR
-247 AKLISSNDKKNFTFR
+247 AKLISSNDTTNFTFR
-262 GRFRTAGEAMAI
+262 GRFLTAGEAMAI

-296 YGKETILTWGMGNEP
+296 YGEEIILTWGMGNEP

-346 FGKAF
+346 FAKAF

-410 YRKAELKLGEKPE
+410 YRKAELKPGEKPE
-423 HVSFIGAPAPLAIA
+423 QVSFIGAPAPLAII
-437 EAAYGKKLDDK
+437 EAAYGEKADDK

-476 YRATASVSLKS
+476 YRATASVSLEF

-515 LDENC
+515 LDKDC

-558 LMAAFTK
+558 LMVAFTK

-586 TTSNY
+586 TKSNY
-591 GSSAYLTMLSLLDRL
+591 DSSAYLTMLSLLDRL

-634 NKEYKEQRDNH
+634 NKEYKEQQDNH

>member
-16 AFVGEMEPGLVPLVP
+16 AFVGKMEPGLVPLVP
-31 ISHTMEEVNIEV
+31 ISHTTQKVNIEV
-43 FLTGKG
+43 ALTGRG

-57 RPDEMNT
+57 RLDEMNT

-91 AGDYVQYGGEKKKF
+91 AGDYVQYGGGKKKF

-114 QDWCSSPYANP
+114 QDWCSSPYAHP

-151 NQDGSLMEKWK
+151 NQDGSLMKNWK
-162 GGKEKAPAIFQN
+162 GGKENAPSIFQN
-174 MKKKK
+174 MDKDK

-194 LCDDPGVRKS
+194 LCDDPDVWKS
-204 FQDYMEEELQK
+204 FQDYMEEELQ
-215 EKLRKEDY
+215 KEDY

-233 SELSPYKISNDKDR
+233 SELSPYKVRNAGDR
-247 AKLISSNDKKNFTFR
+247 AKLISSNDTTNFTFR
-262 GRFRTAGEAMAI
+262 GRFLTAGEAMAI

-296 YGKETILTWGMGNEP
+296 YGEEIILTWGMGNEP

-346 FGKAF
+346 FAKAF

-410 YRKAELKLGEKPE
+410 YRKAELKPGEKPE
-423 HVSFIGAPAPLAIA
+423 QVSFIGAPAPLAII
-437 EAAYGKKLDDK
+437 EAAYGEKADDK

-476 YRATASVSLKS
+476 YRATASVSLEF

-515 LDENC
+515 LDKDC

-558 LMAAFTK
+558 LMVAFTK

-586 TTSNY
+586 TKSNY
-591 GSSAYLTMLSLLDRL
+591 DSSAYLTMLSLLDRL

-634 NKEYKEQRDNH
+634 NKEYKEQQDNH

>member
-1 MGWLDHCISVFDGNP
+1 M
-16 AFVGEMEPGLVPLVP
+16 
-31 ISHTMEEVNIEV
+31 
-43 FLTGKG
+43 
-49 DFVRARVL
+49 
-57 RPDEMNT
+57 
-64 IIPCTEKSSARTS
+64 
-77 GLAPHPLFDKLQYI
+77 
-91 AGDYVQYGGEKKKF
+91 QYGGEKKKF
-105 GYEEYMKRL
+105 DYEEYMKNL
-114 QDWCSSPYANP
+114 QDWCSSPYAHP

-151 NQDGSLMEKWK
+151 NQDGSLMKNWK
-162 GGKEKAPAIFQN
+162 GGKENAPSIFKN
-174 MKKKK
+174 MKKNE

-194 LCDDPGVRKS
+194 LCDDPDVWKS
-204 FQDYMEEELQK
+204 FQDYMEEELQ
-215 EKLRKEDY
+215 KEDY

-233 SELSPYKISNDKDR
+233 SELSPYKVRNAGDR
-247 AKLISSNDKKNFTFR
+247 AKLISSNDTTNFTFR
-262 GRFRTAGEAMAI
+262 GRFLTAGEAMAI

-296 YGKETILTWGMGNEP
+296 YGEEIILTWGMGNEP

-346 FGKAF
+346 FAKAF

-410 YRKAELKLGEKPE
+410 YRKAELKPGEKPE
-423 HVSFIGAPAPLAIA
+423 QVSFIGAPAPLAII
-437 EAAYGKKLDDK
+437 EAAYGEKADDK

-476 YRATASVSLKS
+476 YRATASVSLEF

-515 LDENC
+515 LDKDC

-558 LMAAFTK
+558 LMVAFTK

-586 TTSNY
+586 TKSNY
-591 GSSAYLTMLSLLDRL
+591 DSSAYLTMLSLLDRL

-634 NKEYKEQRDNH
+634 IKSIKNSRIIIDC

>member
-16 AFVGEMEPGLVPLVP
+16 AFVGKMEPRLVPLVP
-31 ISHTMEEVNIEV
+31 ISHTTQKVNIEV
-43 FLTGKG
+43 ALTGRG

-91 AGDYVQYGGEKKKF
+91 AGDYVQYGGGKKKF

-114 QDWCSSPYANP
+114 QDWCSSPYAHP

-151 NQDGSLMEKWK
+151 NQDGSLMKNWK
-162 GGKEKAPAIFQN
+162 GGKENAPAIFQN
-174 MKKKK
+174 MDKDK

-194 LCDDPGVRKS
+194 LCDDPDVWKS
-204 FQDYMEEELQK
+204 FQDYMEEELQ
-215 EKLRKEDY
+215 KEDY

-233 SELSPYKISNDKDR
+233 SELSPYKVRNAGDR
-247 AKLISSNDKKNFTFR
+247 AKLISSNDTTNFTFR
-262 GRFRTAGEAMAI
+262 GRFLTAGEAMAI

-296 YGKETILTWGMGNEP
+296 YGEEIILTWGMGNEP

-346 FGKAF
+346 FAKAF

-410 YRKAELKLGEKPE
+410 YRKAELKPGEKPE
-423 HVSFIGAPAPLAIA
+423 QVSFMGAPAPLAII
-437 EAAYGKKLDDK
+437 EAAYGEKADDK

-476 YRATASVSLKS
+476 YRATASVSLEF

-515 LDENC
+515 LDKNC

-558 LMAAFTK
+558 LMAVFTK

-586 TTSNY
+586 TKSNY
-591 GSSAYLTMLSLLDRL
+591 DSSAYLTMLSLLDRL

-634 NKEYKEQRDNH
+634 NKEYKEQQDNH

>member
-16 AFVGEMEPGLVPLVP
+16 AFVGKMEPGLVPLVP
-31 ISHTMEEVNIEV
+31 ISHTTQKVNIEV
-43 FLTGKG
+43 ALTGKG

-57 RPDEMNT
+57 RPDEMTT

-105 GYEEYMKRL
+105 DYEEYMKNL
-114 QDWCSSPYANP
+114 QDWCSSPYAHP

-151 NQDGSLMEKWK
+151 NQDGSLMKNWK
-162 GGKEKAPAIFQN
+162 GGKENAPSIFQN
-174 MKKKK
+174 MKKNE

-194 LCDDPGVRKS
+194 LCDDPDVWKS
-204 FQDYMEEELQK
+204 FQDYMEEELQ
-215 EKLRKEDY
+215 KEDY

-233 SELSPYKISNDKDR
+233 SELSPYKVRNAGDR
-247 AKLISSNDKKNFTFR
+247 AKLISSNDTTNFTFR
-262 GRFRTAGEAMAI
+262 GRFLTAGEAMAI

-296 YGKETILTWGMGNEP
+296 YGEEIILTWGMGNEP

-346 FGKAF
+346 FAKAF

-410 YRKAELKLGEKPE
+410 YRKAELKPGEKPE
-423 HVSFIGAPAPLAIA
+423 QVSFMGAPAPLAII
-437 EAAYGKKLDDK
+437 EAAYGEKADDK

-476 YRATASVSLKS
+476 YRATASVSLEF

-515 LDENC
+515 LDKDC

-558 LMAAFTK
+558 LMVAFTK

-586 TTSNY
+586 TKSNY
-591 GSSAYLTMLSLLDRL
+591 DSSAYLTMLSLLDRL

-634 NKEYKEQRDNH
+634 NKEYKEQQDNH

>member
-1 MGWLDHCISVFDGNP
+1 MGWLDHCISVFDGNS
-16 AFVGEMEPGLVPLVP
+16 AFVGKMEPGLVPLVP
-31 ISHTMEEVNIEV
+31 ISHTTQKVNIEV
-43 FLTGKG
+43 ALTGKG

-57 RPDEMNT
+57 RLDEMNT

-77 GLAPHPLFDKLQYI
+77 GLVPHPLFDKLQYI

-105 GYEEYMKRL
+105 DYEEYMKNL
-114 QDWCSSPYANP
+114 QDWCSSPYAHP

-151 NQDGSLMEKWK
+151 NQDGSLMKNWK
-162 GGKEKAPAIFQN
+162 GGKENAPSIFQN
-174 MKKKK
+174 MKKNE

-194 LCDDPGVRKS
+194 LCDDPDVWKS
-204 FQDYMEEELQK
+204 FQDYMEEELQ
-215 EKLRKEDY
+215 KEDY

-233 SELSPYKISNDKDR
+233 SELSPYKVRNAGDR
-247 AKLISSNDKKNFTFR
+247 AKLISSNDTTNFTFR
-262 GRFRTAGEAMAI
+262 GRFLTAGEAMAI

-296 YGKETILTWGMGNEP
+296 YGEEIILTWGMGNEP

-346 FGKAF
+346 FAKAF

-410 YRKAELKLGEKPE
+410 YRKAELKPGEKPE
-423 HVSFIGAPAPLAIA
+423 QVSFMGAPAPLAII
-437 EAAYGKKLDDK
+437 EAAYGEKADDK

-476 YRATASVSLKS
+476 YRATASVSLEF

-515 LDENC
+515 LDKNC

-558 LMAAFTK
+558 LMVAFTK

-586 TTSNY
+586 TKSNY
-591 GSSAYLTMLSLLDRL
+591 DSSAYLTMLSLLDRL
-606 GPEAFTDEPLSE
+606 RPEAFTDEPLSE

-634 NKEYKEQRDNH
+634 NKEYKEQQDNH

>member
-1 MGWLDHCISVFDGNP
+1 MGWLDHCISVFDGNS

-31 ISHTMEEVNIEV
+31 ISHTTQKVNIEV
-43 FLTGKG
+43 ALTGKG

-57 RPDEMNT
+57 RPDEITT

-105 GYEEYMKRL
+105 DYEEYMKNL
-114 QDWCSSPYANP
+114 QDWCSSPYAHP

-151 NQDGSLMEKWK
+151 NQDGSLMKNWK
-162 GGKEKAPAIFQN
+162 GGKENAPAIFQN
-174 MKKKK
+174 MDKDK

-194 LCDDPGVRKS
+194 LCDDPDVWKS
-204 FQDYMEEELQK
+204 FQDYMEEELQ
-215 EKLRKEDY
+215 KEDY

-233 SELSPYKISNDKDR
+233 SELSPYKVRNAGDR
-247 AKLISSNDKKNFTFR
+247 AKLISSNDTTNFTFR
-262 GRFRTAGEAMAI
+262 GRFLTAGEAMAI

-296 YGKETILTWGMGNEP
+296 YGEEIILTWGMGNEP
-311 LPSSQSDTLDMVQ
+311 LPSSQSDTLDMVK

-346 FGKAF
+346 FAKAF

-410 YRKAELKLGEKPE
+410 YRKAELKPGEKPE
-423 HVSFIGAPAPLAIA
+423 QVSFIGAPAPLAII
-437 EAAYGKKLDDK
+437 EAAYGEKADDK

-476 YRATASVSLKS
+476 YRATASVSLEF

-532 CAEQVERHGQRLSG
+532 CAEQVERYGQRLSG
-546 ADANMRVTNAER
+546 ADTGTRVTNAER
-558 LMAAFTK
+558 LMVAFTK

-578 RPYLDRIR
+578 RPYLDRIH
-586 TTSNY
+586 TKSNY
-591 GSSAYLTMLSLLDRL
+591 DSRAYLTMLSLLDRL

-634 NKEYKEQRDNH
+634 NKEYKEQQDNH

>member
-16 AFVGEMEPGLVPLVP
+16 AFVGKMEPRLVPLVP
-31 ISHTMEEVNIEV
+31 ISHTTQKVNIEV
-43 FLTGKG
+43 ALTGRG

-91 AGDYVQYGGEKKKF
+91 AGDYVQYGGGKKKF

-114 QDWCSSPYANP
+114 QDWCSSPYAHP

-151 NQDGSLMEKWK
+151 NQDGSLMKNWK
-162 GGKEKAPAIFQN
+162 GGKENAPAIFQN
-174 MKKKK
+174 MDKDK

-194 LCDDPGVRKS
+194 LCDDPDVWKS
-204 FQDYMEEELQK
+204 FQDYMEEELQ
-215 EKLRKEDY
+215 KEDY

-233 SELSPYKISNDKDR
+233 SELSPYKIRNAGDR
-247 AKLISSNDKKNFTFR
+247 AKLISSNDTTNFTFR
-262 GRFRTAGEAMAI
+262 GRFLTAGEAMAI

-296 YGKETILTWGMGNEP
+296 YGEEIILTWGMGNEP

-346 FGKAF
+346 FAKAF

-410 YRKAELKLGEKPE
+410 YRKAELKPGEKPE
-423 HVSFIGAPAPLAIA
+423 QVSFMGAPAPLAII
-437 EAAYGKKLDDK
+437 EAAYGEKADDK

-476 YRATASVSLKS
+476 YRATASVSLEF

-515 LDENC
+515 LDKNC

-558 LMAAFTK
+558 LMAVFTK

-578 RPYLDRIR
+578 RPYLERIR
-586 TTSNY
+586 TKSNY
-591 GSSAYLTMLSLLDRL
+591 DSSAYLTMLSLLDRL

-634 NKEYKEQRDNH
+634 NKEYKEQQDNH

>member
-16 AFVGEMEPGLVPLVP
+16 AFVGKMEPGLVPLVP
-31 ISHTMEEVNIEV
+31 ISHTTQKVNIEV
-43 FLTGKG
+43 ALTGKG

-57 RPDEMNT
+57 RLDEMNT

-77 GLAPHPLFDKLQYI
+77 GLVPHPLFDKLHI

-105 GYEEYMKRL
+105 DYEEYMKNL
-114 QDWCSSPYANP
+114 QDWCSSPYAHP

-151 NQDGSLMEKWK
+151 NQDGSLMKNWK
-162 GGKEKAPAIFQN
+162 GGKENAPSIFQN
-174 MKKKK
+174 MKKNE

-194 LCDDPGVRKS
+194 LCDDPDVWKS
-204 FQDYMEEELQK
+204 FQDYMEEELQ
-215 EKLRKEDY
+215 KEDY

-233 SELSPYKISNDKDR
+233 SELSPYKVRNAGDR
-247 AKLISSNDKKNFTFR
+247 AKLISSNDTTNFTFR
-262 GRFRTAGEAMAI
+262 GRFLTAGEAMAI

-296 YGKETILTWGMGNEP
+296 YGEEIILTWGMGNEP

-346 FGKAF
+346 FAKAF

-410 YRKAELKLGEKPE
+410 YRKAELKPGEKPE
-423 HVSFIGAPAPLAIA
+423 QVSFIGAPAPLAII
-437 EAAYGKKLDDK
+437 EAAYGEKADDK

-476 YRATASVSLKS
+476 YRATASVSLEF

-515 LDENC
+515 LDKDC

-558 LMAAFTK
+558 LMVAFTK

-586 TTSNY
+586 TKSNY
-591 GSSAYLTMLSLLDRL
+591 DSSAYLTMLSLLDRL

-634 NKEYKEQRDNH
+634 NKEYKEQQDNH

>member
-16 AFVGEMEPGLVPLVP
+16 AFVGKMEPGLVPLVP
-31 ISHTMEEVNIEV
+31 TSHTTQKVNIEV
-43 FLTGKG
+43 ALTGRG

-91 AGDYVQYGGEKKKF
+91 AGDYVQYGGGKKKF

-114 QDWCSSPYANP
+114 QDWCSSPYAHP

-146 KILPL
+146 KILLL
-151 NQDGSLMEKWK
+151 NQDGSLMKNWK
-162 GGKEKAPAIFQN
+162 GGKENAPAIFQN
-174 MKKKK
+174 MDKDK

-194 LCDDPGVRKS
+194 LCDDPDVWKS
-204 FQDYMEEELQK
+204 FQDYMEEELQ
-215 EKLRKEDY
+215 KEDY

-233 SELSPYKISNDKDR
+233 SELSPYKVRNAGDR
-247 AKLISSNDKKNFTFR
+247 AKLISSNDTTNFTFR
-262 GRFRTAGEAMAI
+262 GRFLTAGEAMAI

-296 YGKETILTWGMGNEP
+296 YGEEIILTWGMGNEP

-346 FGKAF
+346 FAKAF

-410 YRKAELKLGEKPE
+410 YRKAELKPGEKPE
-423 HVSFIGAPAPLAIA
+423 QVSFMGAPAPLAII
-437 EAAYGKKLDDK
+437 EAAYGEKADDK

-476 YRATASVSLKS
+476 YRATASVSLEF

-515 LDENC
+515 LDKNC

-558 LMAAFTK
+558 LMAVFTK

-586 TTSNY
+586 TKSNY
-591 GSSAYLTMLSLLDRL
+591 DSSAYLTMLSLLDRL

-634 NKEYKEQRDNH
+634 NKEYKEQQDNH

>member
-16 AFVGEMEPGLVPLVP
+16 AFVGKMEPELVPLVP
-31 ISHTMEEVNIEV
+31 ISHTTQKVNIEV
-43 FLTGKG
+43 ALTGQG
-49 DFVRARVL
+49 DFIRARVL
-57 RPDEMNT
+57 RRDEMTT

-77 GLAPHPLFDKLQYI
+77 GLVPHPLFDKLQYI

-105 GYEEYMKRL
+105 DYEEYMKNL
-114 QDWCSSPYANP
+114 QDWCSSPYAHP

-151 NQDGSLMEKWK
+151 NQDGSLMKNWK
-162 GGKEKAPAIFQN
+162 GGKENAPSIFKN
-174 MKKKK
+174 MKKNE

-194 LCDDPGVRKS
+194 LCDDPDVWKS
-204 FQDYMEEELQK
+204 FQDYMEEELQ
-215 EKLRKEDY
+215 KEDY

-233 SELSPYKISNDKDR
+233 SELSPYKVRNAGDR
-247 AKLISSNDKKNFTFR
+247 AKLISSNDTTNFTFR
-262 GRFRTAGEAMAI
+262 GRFLTAGEAMAI

-296 YGKETILTWGMGNEP
+296 YGEEIILTWGMGNEP

-346 FGKAF
+346 FAKAF

-410 YRKAELKLGEKPE
+410 YRKAELKPGEKPE
-423 HVSFIGAPAPLAIA
+423 QVSFIGAPAPLAII
-437 EAAYGKKLDDK
+437 EAAYGEKADDK

-476 YRATASVSLKS
+476 YRATASVSLEF

-515 LDENC
+515 LDKDC

-558 LMAAFTK
+558 LMVAFTK

-586 TTSNY
+586 TKSNY
-591 GSSAYLTMLSLLDRL
+591 DSSAYLTMLSLLDRL

-634 NKEYKEQRDNH
+634 IKSIKNSRIIIDC

>member
-16 AFVGEMEPGLVPLVP
+16 AFVGKMEPELVPLVP
-31 ISHTMEEVNIEV
+31 ISHTTQKVNIEV
-43 FLTGKG
+43 ALTGQG
-49 DFVRARVL
+49 DFIRARVL
-57 RPDEMNT
+57 RRDEMTT

-77 GLAPHPLFDKLQYI
+77 GLVPHPLFDKLQYI

-105 GYEEYMKRL
+105 DYEEYMKNL
-114 QDWCSSPYANP
+114 QDWCSSPYAHP

-151 NQDGSLMEKWK
+151 NQDGSLMKNWK
-162 GGKEKAPAIFQN
+162 GGKENAPSIFKN
-174 MKKKK
+174 MKKNE

-194 LCDDPGVRKS
+194 LCDDPDVWKS
-204 FQDYMEEELQK
+204 FQDYMEEELQ
-215 EKLRKEDY
+215 KEDY

-233 SELSPYKISNDKDR
+233 SELSPYKIRNAKDR
-247 AKLISSNDKKNFTFR
+247 AKLISSNDTTNFTFR
-262 GRFRTAGEAMAI
+262 GRFLTAGEAMAI

-296 YGKETILTWGMGNEP
+296 YGEEIILTWGMGNEP
-311 LPSSQSDTLDMVQ
+311 LPSSQSDTLDMVK

-346 FGKAF
+346 FAKAF

-410 YRKAELKLGEKPE
+410 YRKAELKPGEKPE
-423 HVSFIGAPAPLAIA
+423 QVSFIGAPAPLAII
-437 EAAYGKKLDDK
+437 EAAYGEKADDK

-476 YRATASVSLKS
+476 YRATASVSLEF

-515 LDENC
+515 LDKNC

-546 ADANMRVTNAER
+546 ADAKMRVTNAER
-558 LMAAFTK
+558 LMVAFTK

-586 TTSNY
+586 TKSNY
-591 GSSAYLTMLSLLDRL
+591 DSSAYLTMLSLLDRL

-634 NKEYKEQRDNH
+634 NKEYKEQQDNH